1 MEFSKRLEKLYG
13 LILEERRHARAL
25 DLDGMIAAARAK
37 EELLPL
43 LQNERHP
50 LSAAERAL
58 VAKIKEENRRNA
70 YLFLSALNWIRSTM
84 QFFGKK
90 TTPVRYSGAGA
101 MISTSRG
108 GNLLSGRV

>member
-13 LILEERRHARAL
+13 LILEERRCARTL
-25 DLDGMIAAARAK
+25 DLDRMLAAAHAK

-43 LQNERHP
+43 LQNEHRP
-50 LSAAERAL
+50 LGAAERVL
-58 VAKIKEENRRNA
+58 VGKIKEENRRNA
-70 YLFLSALNWIRSTM
+70 YLFLSTLNWIRSTM

-101 MISTSRG
+101 MINTSRG